1 MPSGQNNP
9 IPGGFIQMKS
19 LLSGM
24 YSTRAAKVNRQ
35 MCCSGGREA
44 DKTDKAAE
52 DGKCYKDNIK

>member
-1 MPSGQNNP
+1 MFN
-9 IPGGFIQMKS
+9 MES

-24 YSTRAAKVNRQ
+24 YSTRAAKVSRQ